1 MCVIKCKAFITIRY
15 FVAWKVYLSLMET
28 ALGPP
33 PEWWAI
39 LHVARGVCFVQLLL
53 VTYLTQHICVVWMA
67 ECYIPQ
73 TSKRLNI
80 A

>member
-1 MCVIKCKAFITIRY
+1 
-15 FVAWKVYLSLMET
+15 LSLMET

-39 LHVARGVCFVQLLL
+39 LHVARDVCFVQLLL

-73 TSKRLNI
+73 TS
-80 A
+80 